1 MSEASAA
8 GGTWQQ
14 VVTEADPSKMK
25 PADVAN
31 LGPAP
36 RELTAALNK
45 YVKRMKPSWAPLFV
59 FLALGQVAALIGVI
73 ATGQSVGTVATAGLW
88 AAGIVALA
96 TWSVKRTKK
105 ARDTVRATLRDG
117 ELRFARI
124 VEYRQT
130 QTGGRAGRTQLAG
143 RGAYRYDL
151 VFDVDGRRVALRTT
165 DDGVS
170 MINRGQLVEVV
181 YNPAVPDIIVP
192 TFLLV

>member
-1 MSEASAA
+1 
-8 GGTWQQ
+8 
-14 VVTEADPSKMK
+14 MK

-36 RELTAALNK
+36 RDLTPALRNFIK
-45 YVKRMKPSWAPLFV
+45 KQKPAWDVFVLFMAV
-59 FLALGQVAALIGVI
+59 
-73 ATGQSVGTVATAGLW
+73 
-88 AAGIVALA
+88 AGIVVGLA
-96 TWSVKRTKK
+96 MLVAGGGKAPVTVGAVAKTIVFNGAFLAFAIWFFKRGS
-105 ARDTVRATLRDG
+105 AVRAKYRRALRDG
-117 ELRFARI
+117 QLRFARI

-151 VFDVDGRRVALRTT
+151 VFDVDGQRVPLRTT

-170 MINRGQLVEVV
+170 MINRGQLVEVLFS
-181 YNPAVPDIIVP
+181 PAEPDIIVP